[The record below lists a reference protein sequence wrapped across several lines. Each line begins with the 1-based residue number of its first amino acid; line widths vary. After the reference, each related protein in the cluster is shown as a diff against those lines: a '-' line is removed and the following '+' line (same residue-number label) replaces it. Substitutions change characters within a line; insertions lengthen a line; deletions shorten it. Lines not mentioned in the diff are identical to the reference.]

1 MRQSH
6 RSGGAVVVASAVLLL
21 TACSAAQSP
30 PEGRQEGPS
39 GPARKAAGQAAV
51 ADPATVQ
58 ANELGAV
65 PVLMYHQL
73 VAEPKS
79 VYDRTPQD
87 FRAELER
94 LAGERYVPVTAR
106 EFSSGKMDI
115 PAGTHPV
122 VLTFDDSTVS
132 QFRLGTDGRPAPDTA
147 VGILLDTAGKHPG
160 FRPVA
165 TFFVNADPFSE
176 PGGRKS
182 LDWLAKHEFEVG
194 NHTLRHTALGTVD
207 DDTAQKAIADN
218 QKAITQAVPGLS
230 VVSLALPNGSMAHS
244 RQLALKGAADGV
256 SYQHEGVYLV
266 GADPAPSPSRPPST
280 RVPSRGSAPRRR
292 PAPRPSSPRR
302 PGWTNS
308 ATGRSSVT
316 PRTATRRRSASPSP
330 RRPASPRPTGRPPGR
345 TERGTVYGTRT
356 SLRIFSG
363 DA

>member
-30 PEGRQEGPS
+30 PEVRQEGPS
-39 GPARKAAGQAAV
+39 QRAPKAVGQAAV
-51 ADPATVQ
+51 ADPAAVQ

-65 PVLMYHQL
+65 PVLMYHQV

-94 LAGERYVPVTAR
+94 LAGEKYVPVTAR

-122 VLTFDDSTVS
+122 VLTLDDSTVS
-132 QFRLGTDGRPAPDTA
+132 QFRLGPDGRPASDTA
-147 VGILLDTAGKHPG
+147 VGILLDVARKHPG

-182 LDWLAKHEFEVG
+182 LDWLVKHQFEIG
-194 NHTLRHTALGTVD
+194 NHTLRHTTLGTVD
-207 DDTAQKAIADN
+207 DETAQKAIADN

-230 VVSLALPNGSMAHS
+230 VVSMALPNGSMSHS
-244 RQLALKGAADGV
+244 RQLVLKGAADGV
-256 SYQHEGVYLV
+256 SYQHQGVYLV
-266 GADPAPSPSRPPST
+266 GADPAPSPFATAFDP
-280 RVPSRGSAPRRR
+280 GAIPRIRSQ
-292 PAPRPSSPRR
+292 A
-302 PGWTNS
+302 
-308 ATGRSSVT
+308 ATGPEAQFTS
-316 PRTATRRRSASPSP
+316 TAWLDKLRD
-330 RRPASPRPTGRPPGR
+330 
-345 TERGTVYGTRT
+345 GTVKRYT
-356 SLRIFSG
+356 SDG
-363 DA
+363 DPKKVSFPKSEAARLAPAHRQAARPY

>member
-147 VGILLDTAGKHPG
+147 VGILLDTARKHPG

-207 DDTAQKAIADN
+207 DDAAQKAIADN

-230 VVSLALPNGSMAHS
+230 VVSLALPNGSMSRS

-266 GADPAPSPSRPPST
+266 GADPAPSPFST
-280 RVPSRGSAPRRR
+280 TFDPGAIPRIRSQ
-292 PAPRPSSPRR
+292 A
-302 PGWTNS
+302 
-308 ATGRSSVT
+308 ATGPEAQFTS
-316 PRTATRRRSASPSP
+316 TAWLDKLRD
-330 RRPASPRPTGRPPGR
+330 
-345 TERGTVYGTRT
+345 GTVKRYT
-356 SLRIFSG
+356 SDG
-363 DA
+363 DPKKISFPKSEEARLAPAHRQAARPY

>member
-6 RSGGAVVVASAVLLL
+6 RSGGAVVVASAILLL

-30 PEGRQEGPS
+30 PEGRQDGPS
-39 GPARKAAGQAAV
+39 APVRKAAGRAAV

-147 VGILLDTAGKHPG
+147 VGILLDTARKHPG

-230 VVSLALPNGSMAHS
+230 VVSLALPNGSMSRS

-266 GADPAPSPSRPPST
+266 GADPAPSPFST
-280 RVPSRGSAPRRR
+280 TFDRGAIPRIRSQ
-292 PAPRPSSPRR
+292 A
-302 PGWTNS
+302 
-308 ATGRSSVT
+308 ATGPEAQFTS
-316 PRTATRRRSASPSP
+316 TAWLDKLRD
-330 RRPASPRPTGRPPGR
+330 
-345 TERGTVYGTRT
+345 GTVKRYT
-356 SLRIFSG
+356 SDG
-363 DA
+363 DPKKISFPKSEEARLAPAHRQAARPY

>member
-266 GADPAPSPSRPPST
+266 GADPAPSPFST
-280 RVPSRGSAPRRR
+280 TFDPGAIPRIRSQ
-292 PAPRPSSPRR
+292 A
-302 PGWTNS
+302 
-308 ATGRSSVT
+308 ATGPEAQFTS
-316 PRTATRRRSASPSP
+316 TAWLDKLRD
-330 RRPASPRPTGRPPGR
+330 
-345 TERGTVYGTRT
+345 GTVKRYT
-356 SLRIFSG
+356 SDG
-363 DA
+363 DPKKISFPKSEEARLAPAHRQAARPY

>member
-6 RSGGAVVVASAVLLL
+6 RSGGAVVVASAILLL

-30 PEGRQEGPS
+30 PEGGRQDGPS
-39 GPARKAAGQAAV
+39 GPVRKVGGQVAV

-58 ANELGAV
+58 ADELGAV

-73 VAEPKS
+73 VAEPGS

-106 EFSSGKMDI
+106 EFSSGKIDI

-122 VLTFDDSTVS
+122 VLTFDDSTAT
-132 QFRLGTDGRPAPDTA
+132 QFHLGADGRPASDTA
-147 VGILLDTAGKHPG
+147 VGILLDVARKHPG

-165 TFFVNADPFSE
+165 TFFVNADPFRE

-182 LDWLAKHEFEVG
+182 LDWLVKHQFEVG

-218 QKAITQAVPGLS
+218 QRAITQAVPGLS
-230 VVSLALPNGSMAHS
+230 VVSLALPNGSMSHS
-244 RQLALKGAADGV
+244 RQLVLKGAADGV
-256 SYQHEGVYLV
+256 RYQHQGVYLV
-266 GADPAPSPSRPPST
+266 GANPAPSPF
-280 RVPSRGSAPRRR
+280 SAAFDPGAIPRIRSQ
-292 PAPRPSSPRR
+292 A
-302 PGWTNS
+302 
-308 ATGRSSVT
+308 ATGPDAQFTSTVWLDKLRD
-316 PRTATRRRSASPSP
+316 
-330 RRPASPRPTGRPPGR
+330 
-345 TERGTVYGTRT
+345 GTVKRYT
-356 SLRIFSG
+356 SDG
-363 DA
+363 DPKKISFPKAEAARLAPANRQAARPY